1 KKNVEKE
8 CSHFE
13 WITWPCIE
21 IINSWRPLRVE
32 EDLAFPAIAW
42 TGNGQKPRII
52 FVALCWTLPRSSLS
66 FLNWGPQNWTQYSR

>member
-42 TGNGQKPRII
+42 TGNGQKLNAKSFACIAFPRDDKNS
-52 FVALCWTLPRSSLS
+52 FFRPFTPS
-66 FLNWGPQNWTQYSR
+66 FLQ